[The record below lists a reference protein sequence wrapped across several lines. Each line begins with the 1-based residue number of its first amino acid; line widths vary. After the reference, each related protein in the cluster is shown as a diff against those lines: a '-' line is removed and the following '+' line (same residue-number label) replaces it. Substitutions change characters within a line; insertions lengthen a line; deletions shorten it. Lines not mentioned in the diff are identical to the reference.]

1 MGFGT
6 GFAIF
11 FIIWWVMLFVVLP
24 FGHRSQDDE
33 NDVAPGTVASAPA
46 NFSLWK
52 VVLRTTIVSAIVFGA
67 YVALTVYGG
76 YSIHDVMAL
85 FPDFK

>member
-6 GFAIF
+6 GFAVF
-11 FIIWWVMLFVVLP
+11 FIIWWLMLFVVLP

-33 NDVAPGTVASAPA
+33 QDVTLGTVSSAPA
-46 NFSLWK
+46 AFSLWK

-67 YVALTVYGG
+67 YVAATVYGG
-76 YSIHDVMAL
+76 YSVQDVMAL